1 MKWRALTYKVIGGA
15 LVVALLAWFA
25 YANSSQSV
33 DIKLGLFTLRGI
45 SLPILVYGSVVV
57 GMLLM
62 VAVGL
67 RNDMRTS
74 QALDR
79 YDKIAADVLQDI
91 EGPDQNTKEE
101 VLEETG
107 ETP

>member
-1 MKWRALTYKVIGGA
+1 MKWRALTWKVLGGA
-15 LVVALLAWFA
+15 SLVALLAWFA
-25 YANSSQSV
+25 YANSDQSV

-45 SLPILVYGSVVV
+45 SLPILVYGSLVA

-62 VAVGL
+62 VALGL
-67 RNDMRTS
+67 RNDVRTRK
-74 QALDR
+74 ALDR

-91 EGPDQNTKEE
+91 EDPDQDREV

-107 ETP
+107 DAS

>member
-1 MKWRALTYKVIGGA
+1 MKWRALTWKVLGGG
-15 LVVALLAWFA
+15 LIVALLAWFA
-25 YANSSQSV
+25 YANSDQSV

-67 RNDMRTS
+67 RNDMRTR

-79 YDKIAADVLQDI
+79 YDKIAADVMQGI
-91 EGPDQNTKEE
+91 EEPDQDREE
-101 VLEETG
+101 VLEETRD
-107 ETP
+107 EL

>member
-1 MKWRALTYKVIGGA
+1 MKWRALTWKILGGA
-15 LVVALLAWFA
+15 LIVALLAWFA
-25 YANSSQSV
+25 YANSDQSV

-67 RNDMRTS
+67 RNDMRTR

-79 YDKIAADVLQDI
+79 YDKIAADVMQGI
-91 EGPDQNTKEE
+91 EDPDQGREE
-101 VLEETG
+101 VLEETRD
-107 ETP
+107 EL

>member
-1 MKWRALTYKVIGGA
+1 MKWRALSWKILGGA
-15 LVVALLAWFA
+15 LIVALLAWFA
-25 YANSSQSV
+25 YANSDQSV
-33 DIKLGLFTLRGI
+33 DIELGLFTLRGI
-45 SLPILVYGSVVV
+45 SLPILVYGSVVA

-67 RNDMRTS
+67 RNDMRTR

-79 YDKIAADVLQDI
+79 YDKIAADVLQGIDD
-91 EGPDQNTKEE
+91 PDQDREE

-107 ETP
+107 DKP

>member
-1 MKWRALTYKVIGGA
+1 MKWRALTWKILGGA
-15 LVVALLAWFA
+15 LIVALLAWFA
-25 YANSSQSV
+25 YANSDQTV
-33 DIKLGLFTLRGI
+33 DIRLGLFTLRGI

-67 RNDMRTS
+67 RNDMRTR

-79 YDKIAADVLQDI
+79 YDKIAADVMQGI
-91 EGPDQNTKEE
+91 EDPDEDKEE
-101 VLEETG
+101 VLEETRD
-107 ETP
+107 EL

>member
-1 MKWRALTYKVIGGA
+1 MKWRALSFKIAGGA
-15 LVVALLAWFA
+15 LIVALLAWFA
-25 YANSSQSV
+25 YANSDQSV

-67 RNDMRTS
+67 RNDMRTR

-79 YDKIAADVLQDI
+79 YDKIAADVMQGI
-91 EGPDQNTKEE
+91 EDPDQDREE
-101 VLEETG
+101 VLEETRD
-107 ETP
+107 EL

>member
-1 MKWRALTYKVIGGA
+1 MKWRALTWKILGGA
-15 LVVALLAWFA
+15 SIVALLAWFA
-25 YANSSQSV
+25 YANSDQSV

-67 RNDMRTS
+67 RTDMRTR

-79 YDKIAADVLQDI
+79 YDKIAADVMQGVED
-91 EGPDQNTKEE
+91 PDQDREE
-101 VLEETG
+101 VLEETRD
-107 ETP
+107 EL

>member
-1 MKWRALTYKVIGGA
+1 MKWRELTFKVIGGA
-15 LVVALLAWFA
+15 LIVALLAWFA
-25 YANSSQSV
+25 YANSDQSV

-45 SLPILVYGSVVV
+45 SLPVLVYGSVVL

-62 VAVGL
+62 IAVGL
-67 RNDMRTS
+67 RNDVRTR

-91 EGPDQNTKEE
+91 DDPGREKEE

-107 ETP
+107 EVP

>member
-1 MKWRALTYKVIGGA
+1 MKWRALTWKILGGA
-15 LVVALLAWFA
+15 LIVALLAWFA
-25 YANSSQSV
+25 YANSDQSV

-67 RNDMRTS
+67 RNDMRTR

-79 YDKIAADVLQDI
+79 YDKIAADVMQGI
-91 EGPDQNTKEE
+91 EDPDQGRKE
-101 VLEETG
+101 VLEETRD
-107 ETP
+107 EL